1 MASHVRAVKVPRG
14 DTANNA
20 DDLDRYLDDLFN
32 PMLAEAD
39 LDELSDAKSLAASIR
54 GTAQG
59 QEGAEPNE
67 DDQQVLRER

>member
-59 QEGAEPNE
+59 QQEAESNKE
-67 DDQQVLRER
+67 NDQVFRSR